1 MILTLE
7 FPISDLKLARPFQDW
22 QPSSFARG
30 LQLLVKACTC
40 FLPSLGW
47 SMVLLGVFMQLG
59 DGVAPMAHMRRR
71 WTHWSYHLGHPGSP
85 QAQSLKRHFTLAH
98 TLAQVDRHFGP
109 WQLATGFHRRWFTE
123 PGRSPLD
130 LESLWYSLSGDSVKG
145 MTWMEWSLHLNE
157 SKFVMVPDCHRAG
170 VLLPP
175 LVSKARGQFVRL
187 RI

>member
-1 MILTLE
+1 
-7 FPISDLKLARPFQDW
+7 
-22 QPSSFARG
+22 
-30 LQLLVKACTC
+30 
-40 FLPSLGW
+40 
-47 SMVLLGVFMQLG
+47 MVLLGVFMQLG

-85 QAQSLKRHFTLAH
+85 QAQSMKRHFTLAH

-123 PGRSPLD
+123 AGRSPLD

-145 MTWMEWSLHLNE
+145 MTWMEWSLHLHE

-170 VLLPP
+170 VLCLLWSPTHEGS
-175 LVSKARGQFVRL
+175 LFVCEYSQAGAFCSIYSEGWAGQHTTESSFSK
-187 RI
+187 ISKKW